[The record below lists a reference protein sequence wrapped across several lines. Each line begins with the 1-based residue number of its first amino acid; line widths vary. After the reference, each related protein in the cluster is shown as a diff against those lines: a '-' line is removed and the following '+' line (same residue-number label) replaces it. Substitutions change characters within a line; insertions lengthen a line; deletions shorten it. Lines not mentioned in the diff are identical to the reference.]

1 MAMKL
6 AGPKVKGFSLIE
18 ALVAIAILSA
28 VILIANSFLS
38 ALINRW
44 GNETGLFE
52 KAIKTSKSTL
62 SLMDQMG
69 AIFPYVAIDQGNV
82 PRIYFEGNE
91 NGFISIINEKNDKSS
106 NEVVLRVSLE
116 EDQSGTFRVI
126 RERWQLP
133 KGRILRINEEIPFGP
148 PELILGGLSS
158 AQFSY
163 LGWESLEDREAF
175 QASRAQGNPPNWTN
189 RHNALSLGM
198 MPLSIGLTIANED
211 GVKQLVKTPNDAFFQ
226 PPVLDTL

>member
-6 AGPKVKGFSLIE
+6 AGPKAKGFSLIE

-38 ALINRW
+38 ALISRW

-52 KAIKTSKSTL
+52 KTIKKSKATL
-62 SLMDQMG
+62 SLIDQMG
-69 AIFPYVAIDQGNV
+69 AVFPYVAIDQENV

-91 NGFISIINEKNDKSS
+91 NGFISIINEKSDKIS
-106 NEVVLRVSLE
+106 NEIVLRVSVE
-116 EDQSGTFRVI
+116 KDQSGTLRVI
-126 RERWQLP
+126 RERWKLP
-133 KGRILRINEEIPFGP
+133 KGRILRTNDEIPFGP

-163 LGWESLEDREAF
+163 LGWESLEDRNAF
-175 QASRAQGNPPNWTN
+175 RASRAQENPPKWTN

-198 MPLSIGLTIANED
+198 MPLSIGLTMTTED
-211 GVKQLVKTPNDAFFQ
+211 GEKQLVNAPNDAFLL